1 MKEIIK
7 INDSKDVRV
16 VAEDFAFSSN
26 DMIED
31 NMYMVSYFVQIKIL
45 CFLWVTIK
53 EYSHCFMDYTD
64 SKTINDNNDYQK
76 LCAIELYE
84 HIIKEE

>member
-1 MKEIIK
+1 MKEVIK

-16 VAEDFAFSSN
+16 IAEDFAFASN
-26 DMIED
+26 DMIGD
-31 NMYMVSYFVQIKIL
+31 NMYKNSYFVQIKIL

-53 EYSHCFMDYTD
+53 EYSHCFMDYTEF
-64 SKTINDNNDYQK
+64 KTIDDNDDYQK

-84 HIIKEE
+84 HIIKNE